1 MVFVEGHYL
10 LALDGTGYF
19 SSMVR
24 YTAKNIGAA
33 GLARACEVQS
43 SYSIGL
49 ARPVSMQLETFGTG
63 VTPDAAITAL
73 VEQHFDFRLASIM
86 RQFRLRALPTLRQ
99 GGFYQQLAAYGHVG
113 RLDMALPWEVTDK
126 VEALQEHTR
135 HL

>member
-1 MVFVEGHYL
+1 MEGHYL

-73 VEQHFDFRLASIM
+73 VEQHFDFRLASII

-99 GGFYQQLAAYGHVG
+99 GGFYQKLVAYGHIG
-113 RLDMALPWEVTDK
+113 RRDMALLWEVTDK